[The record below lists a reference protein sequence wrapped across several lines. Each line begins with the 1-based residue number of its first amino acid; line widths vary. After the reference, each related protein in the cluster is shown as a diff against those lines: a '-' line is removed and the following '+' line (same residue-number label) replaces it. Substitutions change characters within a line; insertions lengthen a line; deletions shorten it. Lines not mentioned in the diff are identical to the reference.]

1 MDKGIIEKIV
11 SLYGSEYI
19 DTTPEITHTV
29 PKVVIKSISG
39 SSKWRDWIEQTEVY
53 VDGERL
59 EEWCNYG
66 GDPEDN
72 SRNRDYRWVEPLLKK
87 LAESLGAEVTIEVE
101 DRGERD
107 DW

>member
-39 SSKWRDWIEQTEVY
+39 SSKW
-53 VDGERL
+53 
-59 EEWCNYG
+59 
-66 GDPEDN
+66 
-72 SRNRDYRWVEPLLKK
+72 
-87 LAESLGAEVTIEVE
+87 
-101 DRGERD
+101 
-107 DW
+107 